1 MNEALRYNEGKA
13 ELAEILQFDNA
24 LEALAKVMSQGGVK
38 YEHRNW
44 LKGGKPDA
52 EYLNSAL
59 RHLLSFEQGEF
70 YDQDTGCA
78 HIAHVA
84 WNMLALLRLNHH
96 DAPVLDPEFDQQE
109 YLDRYSEPTLEET
122 RAKWDAIA
130 ERTPLPLS
138 QVMGEPPYDPTE
150 WVNKRVVTTLGADVW
165 VRSYDAT
172 RERYLVEGFGG
183 EQYMTD
189 ISFDPI
195 FDG

>member
-52 EYLNSAL
+52 EYLNSAM

-96 DAPVLDPEFDQQE
+96 DAPALDPEFDQQG

-122 RAKWDAIA
+122 RARYDAIA
-130 ERTPLPLS
+130 EREEGGWSPRAKW
-138 QVMGEPPYDPTE
+138 DPSE
-150 WVNKRVVTTLGADVW
+150 AVNKRVVTTLGKDVW
-165 VRSYDAT
+165 VRSYDAD
-172 RERYLVEGFGG
+172 RAVYLVEDIGG
-183 EQYMTD
+183 EQFLTD

-195 FDG
+195 S